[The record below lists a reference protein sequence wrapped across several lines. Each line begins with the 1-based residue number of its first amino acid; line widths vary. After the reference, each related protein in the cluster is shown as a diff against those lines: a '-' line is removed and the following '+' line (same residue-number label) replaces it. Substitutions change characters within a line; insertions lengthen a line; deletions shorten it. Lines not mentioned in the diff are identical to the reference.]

1 MDFGDDPVG
10 IARVPCQAGQQV
22 AAPDFQLRFAR
33 LPGTGYAVGGE
44 QGCSPIVTKVERR
57 PGGAEHHPGLDTGSC
72 HGRDAGRRGQELAC
86 CAVPAG
92 GDPPAGEQGGQLPPR
107 VRLLATERPG
117 QRGADVGLFGGKPIE
132 KACPFGA
139 AVSSAT
145 TNRNQPGPATYEFVV
160 AFPTADMPALTALIR
175 QAYDSGDALGMSVAG
190 KLWQAP
196 QPRRRF
202 NALRA
207 EQINLLS
214 RNQAFQL
221 YRLLVPSD

>member
-1 MDFGDDPVG
+1 MLDWISATIRSASP
-10 IARVPCQAGQQV
+10 VPCQAGQQV

-86 CAVPAG
+86 FAVSAG

-117 QRGADVGLFGGKPIE
+117 QRGADVGLFGGSRSKKPVHSRSTGL
-132 KACPFGA
+132 PPPTGPP
-139 AVSSAT
+139 SA
-145 TNRNQPGPATYEFVV
+145 
-160 AFPTADMPALTALIR
+160 PTA
-175 QAYDSGDALGMSVAG
+175 AG
-190 KLWQAP
+190 GRVP
-196 QPRRRF
+196 RFPRRR
-202 NALRA
+202 R
-207 EQINLLS
+207 
-214 RNQAFQL
+214 QAGRRRTGGVIWHTSQRGMARSFGGNRDAGVAPAVTC
-221 YRLLVPSD
+221 RL